1 MQEDIDKYLPWFT
14 LKHIPS
20 LGNRAAKD
28 LIDAHG
34 DPEHIFRLSAS
45 KLSQTTKLSSKAV
58 QALTHSKEC
67 EKTAK
72 KELEVLLAA
81 RDSITILPLNHPFYP
96 SLLKQIPDPPIVLT
110 CAGDMICREKG
121 MACIGIVGSRSATA
135 YGMDAAA
142 HFARELGK
150 AGFTIVSGMARG
162 IDSAAHWG
170 ALEAG
175 ANTVAVLGSGLDKIY
190 PPEHKDLF
198 QNIRE
203 KGSVLS
209 EFAMDAAPLPAHFP
223 IRNRIIAGMSLGV
236 LVVEAA
242 QKSGSLITARLA
254 CEYNREVFAI
264 PGSIASAKSSGT
276 HFLLKQ
282 GAVLVE
288 NTQDIVD
295 ELKNLAY
302 EHIQFQEP
310 REKKKGSSP
319 PAAMDKKT
327 IVVYEAV
334 GPYPVHIDTIMATCS
349 MESAEVSTI
358 LLDLELSNKIT
369 RHPGNYFSLT
379 KELL

>member
-1 MQEDIDKYLPWFT
+1 MQEDIEKYLPWFI

-20 LGNRAAKD
+20 IGNRAAKD

-45 KLSQTTKLSSKAV
+45 KLAETTKLSSRTIH
-58 QALTHSKEC
+58 ALTHPGEYR
-67 EKTAK
+67 ETAI
-72 KELEVLLAA
+72 KELEALLAA
-81 RDSITILPLNHPFYP
+81 TPSITILPLNHPFYP
-96 SLLKQIPDPPIVLT
+96 ALLKQIPDPPIVLT
-110 CAGDMICREKG
+110 CAGDMICREKE
-121 MACIGIVGSRSATA
+121 MACIGIVGSRSATS
-135 YGMDAAA
+135 YGMEAAA

-175 ANTVAVLGSGLDKIY
+175 ANTVAVLGSGLGKIY
-190 PPEHKDLF
+190 PPEHKNLF
-198 QNIRE
+198 QKIRE
-203 KGSVLS
+203 NGSVLS
-209 EFAMDAAPLPAHFP
+209 EFALDAAPLPAHFP
-223 IRNRIIAGMSLGV
+223 VRNRIIAGMSLGV

-242 QKSGSLITARLA
+242 QKSGSLITARLS

-264 PGSIASAKSSGT
+264 PGSIVSAKSSGT

-282 GAVLVE
+282 GAILVE

-302 EHIQFQEP
+302 EHIPSYEP
-310 REKKKGSSP
+310 EKKKGAP
-319 PAAMDKKT
+319 PSISMDKETACVYNT
-327 IVVYEAV
+327 I
-334 GPYPVHIDTIMATCS
+334 GPYPVHIDTIIETCA
-349 MESAEVSTI
+349 MESARVSAI
-358 LLDLELSNKIT
+358 LLDLELSKKIT
-369 RHPGNYFSLT
+369 RHPGNYFSRT